1 MEFKLN
7 LMKVVLLLLGCTL
20 LIFTGFADEKGRSI
34 EERQMIE
41 EDELPDAD
49 TVENVIEKSPK
60 FPRDMY
66 IPDSDKAEYP
76 ELTHFQYRYYFRE
89 VDEYSDTELRFF
101 EKWNV
106 LGELCISC
114 ENRDVSL
121 SCFIQVVEDESH
133 YQPFRVTAYKQYNSN
148 LYVGDIFSKDD
159 NHTIILS
166 SREKV
171 VLL

>member
-148 LYVGDIFSKDD
+148 
-159 NHTIILS
+159 
-166 SREKV
+166 
-171 VLL
+171 